1 MIITIVNAI
10 IIKCT
15 SSIPETI
22 GVYPP
27 PEAKASPIHGARG
40 SAGAGADP
48 RPGEWTFLHAAAGDV
63 SKHAR
68 ISGQFATR
76 RPNKVG

>member
-1 MIITIVNAI
+1 MNV
-10 IIKCT
+10 
-15 SSIPETI
+15 SIPWNKTQF
-22 GVYPP
+22 
-27 PEAKASPIHGARG
+27 PEATASPIHGARG

-68 ISGQFATR
+68 ISGQFAA
-76 RPNKVG
+76 RPDIHVGWMWGKEFKGDGW